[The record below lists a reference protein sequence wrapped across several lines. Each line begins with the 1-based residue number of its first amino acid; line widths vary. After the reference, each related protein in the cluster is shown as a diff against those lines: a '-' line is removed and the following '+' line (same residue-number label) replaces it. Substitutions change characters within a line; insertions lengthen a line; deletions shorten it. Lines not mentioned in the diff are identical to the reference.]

1 MVYSAVTPVS
11 LGSFILAP
19 GACAAKSVT
28 LVSLTVAAC
37 SPDNVYVVH
46 PYEAMET
53 GLALGMPYCV
63 TKGTLVIP
71 VINPT
76 AAEVTDAACTVRVLA
91 L

>member
-1 MVYSAVTPVS
+1 MVYSAVTPTL
-11 LGSFILAP
+11 LGSFSLEP
-19 GACAAKSVT
+19 GACTAKTVK
-28 LVSLTVAAC
+28 LVSLTVATCA
-37 SPDNVYVVH
+37 PDNVYVVH
-46 PYEAMET
+46 PYEAMTT